1 MKVLVCEPSA
11 PELTGA
17 VAVVGVFSE
26 PDPRLPPAGLASDV
40 WRRLLSTT
48 RFGADDGADEQDALL
63 VVADASASPDPILL
77 MPLGDRRRADLA
89 TLRDT
94 MAAAMRRLTR
104 FARVATNLAQALT
117 SVTNGADEAA
127 AVVEGAMHGSYRY
140 PPRADAAPGTSELL
154 VVMDSKAAATAVRR
168 RVEDAIVV
176 ESAVRWAR
184 DLINQPANVL
194 TPAAFADEA
203 RAVGRT
209 AGLTVV
215 VKEPAQLR
223 REGFG
228 GLLAVGAGSA
238 NPPCLIEMTHP
249 GRAGQWIT
257 LVGKGITFD
266 SGGLQVKRK
275 HDMVDMRSD
284 MAGAAAVLAA
294 VKAVADLDCPHSVRA
309 VAAVAENMS
318 GSHAYRPGDVI
329 THRGGKTSEVIDTDA
344 EGRLVL
350 ADALAYAAESRP
362 DAIVDVATLTYDV
375 IRALGDQVGGILGTD
390 RGLVD
395 TLLRHARR
403 AGEPLW
409 ELPLW
414 RGYRHNIKSKVADLR
429 NDGGPYADAIHAALF
444 LAEFTAGVPWAHIDI
459 AGTAFV
465 DEQGRADFGST
476 GVGVRTLARWLM
488 DR

>member
-1 MKVLVCEPSA
+1 MKVLVCAPCA

-17 VAVVGVFSE
+17 VAVVGVFTE
-26 PDPRLPPAGLASDV
+26 PDAAMPPAGVGPEV
-40 WRRLLSTT
+40 WRRLLSAT
-48 RFGADDGADEQDALL
+48 RFGADDEDTLL
-63 VVADASASPDPILL
+63 VVPDASVSPDPLL
-77 MPLGDRRRADLA
+77 LIALGDRRSADLA
-89 TLRDT
+89 TLRNA
-94 MAAAMRRLTR
+94 MARAMRRLAGFTR
-104 FARVATNLAQALT
+104 VTTNLAQVLT

-140 PPRADAAPGTSELL
+140 PPPARPAAGAEELL
-154 VVMDSKAAATAVRR
+154 VVMSSTAAANTARR
-168 RVEDAIVV
+168 RVQDTVVV
-176 ESAVRWAR
+176 ESAARWAR

-194 TPAAFADEA
+194 TPAAFAAEA
-203 RAVGRT
+203 RAVART
-209 AGLTVV
+209 AGLEVV
-215 VKEPAQLR
+215 VKEREQLR

-238 NPPCLIEMTHP
+238 HPPCLIELTHP
-249 GRAGQWIT
+249 GRGGQRVA

-266 SGGLQVKRK
+266 SGGLQVKGK

-284 MAGAAAVLAA
+284 MAGAATVLATVRA
-294 VKAVADLDCPHSVRA
+294 AGELDCAHTVRA
-309 VAAVAENMS
+309 IAAVAENMS

-350 ADALAYAAESRP
+350 ADALAYAAESHP
-362 DAIVDVATLTYDV
+362 DALVDVATLTYDV
-375 IRALGDQVGGILGTD
+375 IRALGDQLGGILGTD
-390 RGLVD
+390 RDLVD
-395 TLLRHARR
+395 TLLRQARL

-414 RGYRHNIKSKVADLR
+414 PGYRHNIRSRVADVR

-444 LAEFTAGVPWAHIDI
+444 LAEFTAGMPWAHLDI

-465 DEQGRADFGST
+465 DELERDDFGST
-476 GVGVRTLARWLM
+476 GVGVRTLTQWLM
-488 DR
+488 S